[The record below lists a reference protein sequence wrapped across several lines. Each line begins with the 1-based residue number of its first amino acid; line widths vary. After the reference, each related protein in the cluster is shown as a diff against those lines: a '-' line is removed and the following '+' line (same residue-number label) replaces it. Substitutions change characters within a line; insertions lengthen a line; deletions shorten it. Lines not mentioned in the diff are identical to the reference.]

1 MLAVTSRWWGTKR
14 LDYALYSP
22 EALHNLP
29 PTALPF
35 LLHASFWES
44 LDAAAFVLRQVRV
57 ARRRRLR
64 PQTGACRL
72 TPPPSSSEV
81 LDCVQVNQLG
91 LQPAIEPPQH
101 LKKKSHHLIISTLN
115 RSQKECA
122 LLCHINA
129 VGAV

>member
-57 ARRRRLR
+57 TRRHHLR
-64 PQTGACRL
+64 PQTGACHSA
-72 TPPPSSSEV
+72 PPPSSSDRCVTLDAAFV
-81 LDCVQVNQLG
+81 LRQVVRV
-91 LQPAIEPPQH
+91 A
-101 LKKKSHHLIISTLN
+101 
-115 RSQKECA
+115 
-122 LLCHINA
+122 
-129 VGAV
+129 

>member
-57 ARRRRLR
+57 TRRRRLL
-64 PQTGACRL
+64 PQTGA
-72 TPPPSSSEV
+72 
-81 LDCVQVNQLG
+81 
-91 LQPAIEPPQH
+91 
-101 LKKKSHHLIISTLN
+101 
-115 RSQKECA
+115 
-122 LLCHINA
+122 
-129 VGAV
+129 